1 MKIIFNRIFNIFLI
15 LIPIIGSAIFV
26 ITTYFADDIENAV
39 IEKIQ
44 ANLTTPLTLDDVE
57 FTIYDN
63 FHLHQSNSTTY

>member
-1 MKIIFNRIFNIFLI
+1 MI
-15 LIPIIGSAIFV
+15 LIIGSTIFI

-44 ANLTTPLTLDDVE
+44 SNLTTPLTLDDVE

-63 FHLHQSNSTTY
+63 FPSISVKFNNLLVLESVSFGNDTLL